1 MQTLKQAEQSQKC
14 RRIRTIRTIIQ
25 TGMLKDDGN
34 WDAERL
40 SSEWTSQKKKQP
52 SPALTSCF
60 MCHKTSGWPLCPHWH
75 SIPWHVT
82 QYSSAAAQPTKKP
95 CHAWV
100 PIADHDQDA
109 AGRHP
114 PSSSEFRNF
123 KPEMLSAS
131 VSSENTTAYRIVQD
145 GAGWCNMQGTWMAS
159 WCIMSLSFLGDGRA
173 HSCGRP
179 QLEEFVDVSPESE
192 SRVNPL
198 LFCAV
203 LDVLG
208 ICRIWW

>member
-1 MQTLKQAEQSQKC
+1 MPNAWAQSEHHKRKSNPAQPWLRVSC
-14 RRIRTIRTIIQ
+14 ATRRRGDHCARIDIAFPDMWRST
-25 TGMLKDDGN
+25 
-34 WDAERL
+34 
-40 SSEWTSQKKKQP
+40 
-52 SPALTSCF
+52 
-60 MCHKTSGWPLCPHWH
+60 
-75 SIPWHVT
+75 
-82 QYSSAAAQPTKKP
+82 AAQQRSQQKKP